1 MRSYNTALDVMSYA
15 TPFIRFL
22 PNGRIIVAAVAA
34 VFSMLGI
41 LVIHPASLAHFG
53 VYLVVWCTFIHIF
66 HRDLTKDFILAFL
79 VNSAFIVVFY
89 WIQINVYPDS
99 YGTTSP
105 LSSSW
110 TDDSYFFTLIADS
123 VPPNL
128 DTRDNYF
135 LYNHPFS
142 TLVRTLTPFSIIHPM
157 DVIFFQSGIAALLAT
172 FTKSF
177 ILQLSNNLRLGK
189 SVYIFIIVCPFLMM
203 NGGVIFIRD
212 TFVAALFIYS
222 LSCINSGR
230 MMLAVASVFL
240 QFLVRPGTALLLIPA
255 YIIIYWKDLF
265 GSSVRAW
272 GKVVALLVIAVF
284 GLIIFQFELQE
295 ILEGTSEGG
304 ALNFI
309 GRELIVSYIN
319 DSEKNLLF
327 LKIQEL
333 PYIIKLFFSGA
344 YIFTYP
350 FLTPKYA
357 FEGHNFD
364 VRSIIM
370 NFMVP
375 IQGLWLNAW
384 FVAGTLARNT
394 IIKKQIEIVV
404 AMVVILILIG
414 VYSLQT
420 RHKTIIYPLY
430 YFIIAIGF
438 VTATPGQRAFGYL
451 CSSVLLLLQ
460 LIFIFR

>member
-1 MRSYNTALDVMSYA
+1 MKIFTLSIILALTTFCV
-15 TPFIRFL
+15 
-22 PNGRIIVAAVAA
+22 
-34 VFSMLGI
+34 LGI
-41 LVIHPASLAHFG
+41 LTVNPASIQSFAGYFL
-53 VYLVVWCTFIHIF
+53 VWCVFILVF
-66 HRDLTKDFILAFL
+66 HRELAKDFIFAFL

-89 WIQINVYPDS
+89 GIQTSVYPDS
-99 YGTTSP
+99 YGTTSS

-123 VPPNL
+123 IPPNL
-128 DTRDNYF
+128 DTRDSYF

-142 TLVRTLTPFSIIHPM
+142 TLVRALTPFSINHPI
-157 DVIFFQSGIAALLAT
+157 DVIFFNSGIAALLAT
-172 FTKSF
+172 FTKTF
-177 ILQLSNNLRLGK
+177 LLQLSDNLRLAK
-189 SVYIFIIVCPFLMM
+189 TVYIFIILCPFLMM

-230 MMLAVASVFL
+230 VMLAMASIFL

-255 YIIIYWKDLF
+255 YIIIYWRDIF
-265 GSSVRAW
+265 GSSMRVV
-272 GKVVALLVIAVF
+272 GLIVALLVIMIF
-284 GLIIFQFELQE
+284 GLIIFEFELPN
-295 ILEGTSEGG
+295 IIEGTSEGG
-304 ALNFI
+304 AVKFI
-309 GRELIVSYIN
+309 GRELIVSYMDN
-319 DSEKNLLF
+319 SEKNSLF
-327 LKIQEL
+327 LAIQEL
-333 PYIIKLFFSGA
+333 PYVIKFFFNGA

-350 FLTPKYA
+350 FLSPKYA
-357 FEGHNFD
+357 FEGRNFD

-370 NFMVP
+370 NFIVP

-394 IIKKQIEIVV
+394 IIKRHVEIVF

-414 VYSLQT
+414 TYSLQT

-460 LIFIFR
+460 LFFIFR